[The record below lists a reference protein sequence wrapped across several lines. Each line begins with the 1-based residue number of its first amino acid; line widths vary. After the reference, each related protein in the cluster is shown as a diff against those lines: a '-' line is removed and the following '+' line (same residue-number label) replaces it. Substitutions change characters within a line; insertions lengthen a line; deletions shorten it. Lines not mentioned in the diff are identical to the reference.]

1 MILCISHT
9 NDFYTIDLVMQ
20 AIEKWGYKAVR
31 LNTDRFDHSSQISF
45 EKKES
50 ITEYSFSPLS
60 EINFTDIKAVWNRKI
75 WRPSIPK
82 ELDDAYS
89 SIFLQEYI
97 SMRKIYFDSI
107 KNVVWMNA
115 PEDDRTVADNKMY
128 QLEIASACGLITP
141 PTLMTNSFEKVK
153 QFFSETCKG
162 DMIAKLHG
170 VLSHSMEGN
179 GPAFPTSRIGE
190 EDFETLSEGLHYCPM
205 IFQPFISKAY
215 ELRVVYVDGEIFAGK
230 INTNSNTTDW
240 RQNSINEFS
249 WEAYNLSLD
258 IKNKISEM
266 MKKMSLL
273 FGVIDIIK
281 SEEGNYVFL
290 EINPQGEWGM
300 LQKFAGLRI
309 AETIAEKLI
318 KRIK

>member
-50 ITEYSFSPLS
+50 ITDYSFSPLS

-82 ELDDAYS
+82 ELNDAYS

-97 SMRKIYFDSI
+97 SMRKIFFDSLQHA
-107 KNVVWMNA
+107 VWMNPLQA
-115 PEDDRTVADNKMY
+115 DRKVADNKIY
-128 QLEIASACGLITP
+128 QLRVASECGLITP
-141 PTLMTNSFEKVK
+141 PTLMTNNFEKVK
-153 QFFSETCKG
+153 QFFADDCKG

-179 GPAFPTSRIGE
+179 GPVFPTSRIKE
-190 EDFETLSEGLHYCPM
+190 EDFDSLSDGLQYCPM
-205 IFQPFISKAY
+205 IFQPFINKSY
-215 ELRVVYVDGEIFAGK
+215 ELRVVYTDGEIFAGK